1 MADKLKEIP
10 GKALEWWNKFTSRQK
25 TIIIAIVAVVVFTFV
40 IIIYT
45 FSRPQYV
52 RLDTYEDSAT
62 AAKIVEILND
72 AGITHKE
79 SADART
85 IDVLKKPTAS
95 GQYGH
100 CFGGVRARQPQVR
113 RRGGGG
119 HVHHIR

>member
-25 TIIIAIVAVVVFTFV
+25 TIIIALVAVVVFTFV

-62 AAKIVEILND
+62 AAKIVEIFD
-72 AGITHKE
+72 RDHKVWKGDISKE
-79 SADART
+79 HKAD
-85 IDVLKKPTAS
+85 DN
-95 GQYGH
+95 
-100 CFGGVRARQPQVR
+100 
-113 RRGGGG
+113 
-119 HVHHIR
+119 